1 MPMSR
6 RSAIRGLLVAP
17 ALMPVAVSAA
27 SELPAER
34 VSRLV
39 KELSEALRNSELAF
53 KKVTVTPDF
62 ALHSD
67 YRGKEAH
74 WQIRH
79 LASEIRNEAM
89 RLDPTIRNVWCGYD
103 ENIGP
108 GTGVLCNM
116 VFEREGKRT

>member
-1 MPMSR
+1 MSR
-6 RSAIRGLLVAP
+6 RSAIRGILVAP
-17 ALMPVAVSAA
+17 ALLPIAVSAA
-27 SELPAER
+27 SEQPHER

-39 KELSEALRNSELAF
+39 KELSEALRDGDLAF

-67 YRGKEAH
+67 YRGQDAR
-74 WQIRH
+74 WQIRQ

-103 ENIGP
+103 ENIEP

-116 VFEREGKRT
+116 VFEQEGKRT